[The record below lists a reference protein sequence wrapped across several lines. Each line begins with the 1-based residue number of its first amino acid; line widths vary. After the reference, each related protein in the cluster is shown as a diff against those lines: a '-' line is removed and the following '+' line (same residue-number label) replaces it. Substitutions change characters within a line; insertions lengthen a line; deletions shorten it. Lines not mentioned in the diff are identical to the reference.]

1 MITIL
6 IACQRPAGGGG
17 PGSRLWTAK
26 STAIV
31 IVMNTIILTSG
42 FQLPT
47 AGPCSRRAGRLM
59 KGGAVHLD
67 GWVVQLTSGP
77 SRGRAGHLWRAGCPT
92 GRVGPFRSTES
103 PSGSTE
109 RPSGW
114 TDGPSCWTS
123 RPSNWTGRPS
133 SPSHPTPNLYSYPSL
148 LTACPTLRRRPAGR
162 HQPSIKHLD
171 GQVDGSG
178 EHAIDLDYDEL
189 T

>member
-1 MITIL
+1 MQL
-6 IACQRPAGGGG
+6 SGRPFNE
-17 PGSRLWTAK
+17 R
-26 STAIV
+26 
-31 IVMNTIILTSG
+31 
-42 FQLPT
+42 
-47 AGPCSRRAGRLM
+47 
-59 KGGAVHLD
+59 GAVHLD
-67 GWVVQLTSGP
+67 GSVVQLTSGA
-77 SRGRAGHLWRAGCPT
+77 SRGRAGHLWRAGQAIYGGQAAHWT
-92 GRVGPFRSTES
+92 GGPFSSTER

-109 RPSGW
+109 RRSGW

-133 SPSHPTPNLYSYPSL
+133 SPSYPTPNLYSYPSL